1 MNERL
6 EDALRRNTVAF
17 EGVMDAVADLRGTI
31 AEMRQ
36 EFEFNRS
43 IYGDLR
49 HFVRDIVRRSE
60 VVHRE
65 LVGEIRELR
74 AETRAGTREILSRLP
89 AT

>member
-1 MNERL
+1 
-6 EDALRRNTVAF
+6 LRK
-17 EGVMDAVADLRGTI
+17 AVADLRNTI

-36 EFEFNRS
+36 EFQDNRS
-43 IYGDLR
+43 VYQDLR

-60 VVHRE
+60 VVHQQ

-74 AETRAGTREILSRLP
+74 AETRAGTQEILSRLP